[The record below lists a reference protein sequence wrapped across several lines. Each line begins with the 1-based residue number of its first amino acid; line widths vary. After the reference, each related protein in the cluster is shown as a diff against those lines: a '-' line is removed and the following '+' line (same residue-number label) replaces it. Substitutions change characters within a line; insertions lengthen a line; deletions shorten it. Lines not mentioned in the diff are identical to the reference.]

1 MIMPAYPQIVNS
13 FVSVLFPWV
22 ILHITRLV
30 KSMICVMFID
40 LDAVFLPLNFMMPE
54 IKCSII

>member
-1 MIMPAYPQIVNS
+1 MIMSTYLQILNS
-13 FVSVLFPWV
+13 FVSVLFPWI
-22 ILHITRLV
+22 ILHIKLV